1 MTGGP
6 IGGAKYLGGEFSMT
20 VLTSSLIGSK
30 LKAAL
35 DPSPEPTA
43 IDSALD
49 SSYLRG
55 SSLLV

>member
-49 SSYLRG
+49 SSYLRE
-55 SSLLV
+55 